1 MLKISENV
9 SIIKEVLRKDTVM
22 SILYAIIST
31 IALSISIIFAKIG
44 VKKANPSVVTALRTL
59 IVSLGAW
66 IILIFEKKTGLIS
79 TADGTDWLYI
89 ILTALAFCIALICY
103 HISLKAGSITGVS
116 SLMYVAPW
124 LLIILNLFNKA
135 TASAFIPI
143 VYLILIGL
151 GIIFTISKSKK
162 NGGKVL
168 ILGILAGI
176 ATTGTYIIK
185 NSGLTINSMAVEWT
199 LILTA
204 TLLISLIVVF
214 IRGLQ
219 HGIGRISFAEIFIII
234 LSGVAAFGAFYFFR
248 LAYFDG
254 NATATTAIVGI
265 NIASTATLSALFTK
279 EKVSWKTICGILL
292 IVTGTLLYEFLG

>member
-1 MLKISENV
+1 MKISENV

-116 SLMYVAPW
+116 SLMYIAPW

-143 VYLILIGL
+143 VY
-151 GIIFTISKSKK
+151 
-162 NGGKVL
+162 
-168 ILGILAGI
+168 
-176 ATTGTYIIK
+176 
-185 NSGLTINSMAVEWT
+185 
-199 LILTA
+199 
-204 TLLISLIVVF
+204 
-214 IRGLQ
+214 
-219 HGIGRISFAEIFIII
+219 
-234 LSGVAAFGAFYFFR
+234 
-248 LAYFDG
+248 
-254 NATATTAIVGI
+254 
-265 NIASTATLSALFTK
+265 
-279 EKVSWKTICGILL
+279 
-292 IVTGTLLYEFLG
+292 